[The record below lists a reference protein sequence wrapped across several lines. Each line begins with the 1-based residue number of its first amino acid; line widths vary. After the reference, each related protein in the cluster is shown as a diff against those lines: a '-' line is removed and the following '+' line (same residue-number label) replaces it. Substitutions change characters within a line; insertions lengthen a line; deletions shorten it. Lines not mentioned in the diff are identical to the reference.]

1 MTLLASMC
9 RQSSIYMLLVC
20 LFPFIFLGLVTHSSR
35 HWLRTSNLAAFCMSQ
50 SYPDLVRGAYAPELL
65 TCTILRAAAAHSS
78 ALNSIDLGHHV
89 RELQLRLLERLRRSS
104 SDLLR
109 CWPRATNTD
118 IDVGVLLVI
127 HSAAYDLLHSTAIS
141 KIEVK
146 AD

>member
-9 RQSSIYMLLVC
+9 RQSSTSMLLVY
-20 LFPFIFLGLVTHSSR
+20 LFPFIFLGLVTHSSH
-35 HWLRTSNLAAFCMSQ
+35 HWSWTSNLAAFCMSQ
-50 SYPDLVRGAYAPELL
+50 SYPDLVRGVYVRELL
-65 TCTILRAAAAHSS
+65 TCTVLRAAAAHSS
-78 ALNSIDLGHHV
+78 ALNSIDLRHHV

-127 HSAAYDLLHSTAIS
+127 HSAAYDLLHSNAIS